1 MVRYTECP
9 ESTCAISCP
18 MMNRISS
25 SSIRSTIPVVI
36 TMNGLSV
43 PSAIALTRGSWV
55 MNSSGTLGMSNT
67 YAPSSSIWYRCGN
80 CCSDARTELARN
92 MSRNARSLN
101 SPARLRRMT
110 SNPVSL
116 RSATSAER
124 SAGCSYARE
133 LMSGRRTRERS
144 GTVFMP
150 SCYACLGRPTAMLA
164 MRQENE
170 QFRPAFEPE
179 AESMPAEQLRMLQA
193 ERLRGLIG
201 RLLAA
206 GGRQAGR
213 LAEAGVTS
221 AADVTLDQLA
231 ALPTTAKQDLWDAY
245 PFGLLAVPREQVVAV
260 HGSSGTGGRPT
271 LVSYSRADIVLWSR
285 MCARALA
292 AAGAGPGTIVHNAYG
307 YGLFTGGLGIHQ
319 GAIELG
325 ALVVPVSGGMTARQ
339 VTLIADLRPEIL
351 TCTPS
356 YAIRLG
362 EALAEAGL
370 SPGSGLSLKAGL
382 FGAEPWTDQM
392 RARISELLGIRA
404 LDIYGLSEVIG
415 PGVAS
420 ECLVAADGLH
430 VNEDHF
436 LVEALDPLTGGQVPD
451 GTPGEL
457 TFTTL
462 TKEAMPLL
470 RYRTGDIAALRRG
483 ICACGRTLV
492 KMSKVTGRKD
502 DMLVI
507 RGVNVYPSE
516 VERVLLAEHA
526 VAPDYVLV
534 VDEREGGR
542 DLIACCERIT
552 APSEGCD
559 TEAELS
565 AALERKLRDALGVRV
580 SVAIV
585 PSGAVPRTEVGKAVR
600 VRRWSGGEPPVPGL
614 GQQ

>member
-1 MVRYTECP
+1 
-9 ESTCAISCP
+9 
-18 MMNRISS
+18 
-25 SSIRSTIPVVI
+25 
-36 TMNGLSV
+36 
-43 PSAIALTRGSWV
+43 
-55 MNSSGTLGMSNT
+55 
-67 YAPSSSIWYRCGN
+67 
-80 CCSDARTELARN
+80 
-92 MSRNARSLN
+92 
-101 SPARLRRMT
+101 
-110 SNPVSL
+110 
-116 RSATSAER
+116 
-124 SAGCSYARE
+124 
-133 LMSGRRTRERS
+133 
-144 GTVFMP
+144 VFMP
-150 SCYACLGRPTAMLA
+150 SCYACLGRPTAMRA

-170 QFRPAFEPE
+170 QFRPAFEPD
-179 AESMPAEQLRMLQA
+179 AESMPAEQLRTLQA

-206 GGRQAGR
+206 GGRQASR

-221 AADVTLDQLA
+221 GADVTLDQLP

-245 PFGLLAVPREQVVAV
+245 PFGLLAVPRERVVAV

-271 LVSYSRADIVLWSR
+271 LVSYSRADIALWAR

-339 VTLIADLRPEIL
+339 VTLISDLRPEIL

-362 EALAEAGL
+362 GALADAGL
-370 SPGSGLSLKAGL
+370 RPGSGLTLKAGL
-382 FGAEPWTDQM
+382 FGAEPWTEQM

-420 ECLVAADGLH
+420 ECIVAADGLH

-436 LVEALDPLTGGQVPD
+436 YVEALDPLTGDPVPD

-483 ICACGRTLV
+483 ACACGRTLV

-516 VERVLLAEHA
+516 VERVLLAEPA

-534 VDEREGGR
+534 VDERQGGR

-552 APSEGCD
+552 TPAEGSG

-565 AALERKLRDALGVRV
+565 AALEHRLRDALGLRI

-585 PSGAVPRTEVGKAVR
+585 PAGAVPRAEVGKAVR
-600 VRRWSGGEPPVPGL
+600 VRRWPGGEPPVRGL
-614 GQQ
+614 GQLSG